1 MKITVIRKSRHIHS
15 DLAQNNCRTFTNRFT
30 DRNDT
35 PMHGKDVDCVE
46 TKLTC
51 SSIILSIDKIRIAR
65 KILIHKSKH

>member
-1 MKITVIRKSRHIHS
+1 MKLTLIRKSRHIHS

-51 SSIILSIDKIRIAR
+51 SSIILSIDKIRTTR